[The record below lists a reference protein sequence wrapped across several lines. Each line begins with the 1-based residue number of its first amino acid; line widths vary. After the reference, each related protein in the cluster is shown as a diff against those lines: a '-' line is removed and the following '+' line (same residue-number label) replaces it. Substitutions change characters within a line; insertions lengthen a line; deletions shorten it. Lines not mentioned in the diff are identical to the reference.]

1 MSVVSLGKHA
11 PTLPHD
17 EVATLASTAGI
28 TISDKHVD
36 DFAKLLGAFEQTVD
50 GLLAEE
56 DYVPNVDLDKYPRTD
71 IHVPNDTDK
80 GGWATKCTAKCVEP
94 KNDLLKGKTVA
105 LKDNVALA
113 GVRCTNGTTALD
125 WTPQIDATIVTRIL
139 DAGATITGKAT
150 CENACLEGVSD
161 TSCTGKVHNPYAHN
175 YSCGGSS
182 SGSGRLVA
190 TASVDMA
197 IGCDQGGSIRIPS
210 SMCGLVGLKPTWGL
224 VSQKRKA
231 LPWKWPSVSKPTSFP
246 TIRAKQAYINLVLTF
261 SLSRYRTR
269 ASSASSAPSTIPG
282 LWRRQ
287 FPIQHCFFKQLPD
300 QMASTIDN
308 HHISRQAHWNTT
320 RS

>member
-1 MSVVSLGKHA
+1 MSVVSLGKDA

-17 EVATLASTAGI
+17 EVASLASTAGI
-28 TISDKHVD
+28 MIPDKHVD

-50 GLLAEE
+50 VLLEEE
-56 DYVPNVDLDKYPRTD
+56 DYVPEVDLDKYPRTD
-71 IHVPNDTDK
+71 VHVPDDTDK
-80 GGWATKCTAKCVEP
+80 GGWATKCTAKCIEP
-94 KNDLLKGKTVA
+94 RSDLLKGKTVA

-139 DAGATITGKAT
+139 DAGATISGKAT

-161 TSCTGKVHNPYAHN
+161 TSCTGKVHNPYADN

-190 TASVDMA
+190 TGSVDMA

-224 VSQKRKA
+224 VSQCFLPSDGNKSRGRK
-231 LPWKWPSVSKPTSFP
+231 
-246 TIRAKQAYINLVLTF
+246 
-261 SLSRYRTR
+261 
-269 ASSASSAPSTIPG
+269 G
-282 LWRRQ
+282 LGR
-287 FPIQHCFFKQLPD
+287 HGATKV
-300 QMASTIDN
+300 
-308 HHISRQAHWNTT
+308 
-320 RS
+320 